1 MATINV
7 TVNSKP
13 ELMNSEPPQV
23 TKSETAEI
31 LRLAEQILLEKVE
44 GDFVELG
51 CYKGDTS
58 LLLQKL
64 LKDSQ
69 KALYLY
75 DSFAGLPEKTPE
87 DSSPAGVAFKSGE
100 LYASKREVIERF
112 KKQNLPLPKIKK
124 AFFSELDPTKDLP
137 EKISF
142 AFLDGDLYSSIVTSL
157 KLVIPK
163 LSERGIVVVH
173 DYNNSEL
180 PGVSRA
186 VEEFLAHN
194 PLFSLENRLSLA
206 VLTKNSPQ
214 S

>member
-1 MATINV
+1 M

-69 KALYLY
+69 QAIYLS
-75 DSFAGLPEKTPE
+75 DSFAVLPDKTPE
-87 DSSPAGVAFKSGE
+87 DSSPAGVAFTSGE
-100 LYASKREVIERF
+100 LYASKRE
-112 KKQNLPLPKIKK
+112 
-124 AFFSELDPTKDLP
+124 
-137 EKISF
+137 
-142 AFLDGDLYSSIVTSL
+142 
-157 KLVIPK
+157 
-163 LSERGIVVVH
+163 
-173 DYNNSEL
+173 
-180 PGVSRA
+180 
-186 VEEFLAHN
+186 
-194 PLFSLENRLSLA
+194 
-206 VLTKNSPQ
+206 
-214 S
+214 